1 MKTKLILNAAVRILF
16 IGVLSLS
23 VFPRLSAAQSDKVK
37 LSFSMLTAS
46 HAAVGVPMTYQLV
59 LTNTSAT
66 TTQIGAN
73 VKLLAPDGATFTLFT
88 TTYTLTPGQVEVTSS
103 AFQTSTFTNLTGAF
117 TLRGFTTDVSSG
129 DLLIKR
135 DLPLSVVPVPA
146 NFVYASIGGQGPA
159 SARLGYTADYQTVV
173 ANLGTAPKELKT
185 NTTLILVDGTQVP
198 LTQGETQTFNPGVS
212 ITIGG
217 EVTPSQY
224 STATGTYSVRVDVL
238 DAANNILTADTF
250 VFTRTALP
258 SNLYPPSFTDT
269 ATQAGVNVSRLVEY
283 FDGCGAGIPGY
294 HDHLNGGGGVAVSDY
309 DGDGFED
316 LYVVDMSG
324 LGHLWHNNGD
334 GTFAD
339 RATAAHIP
347 FLFRQSG
354 ASFADFDNDG
364 HPDLLLLPNEGQLM
378 LLHNL
383 GNGTFADITPAS
395 GLQTPFDQNFVSAT
409 WGDYDNDGFLDLYI
423 VSHQDCQG
431 MNTNDH
437 LYHNNGDLTF
447 TDVTN
452 LLGGPT
458 APQVNGHGMVPVFVD
473 YNNDGR
479 IDLYVTNDIG
489 QEFGPNVLWRN
500 DGPGG
505 PNGWIFT
512 DVSAATHADVA
523 ISSMGI
529 AIGDYNRNG
538 VFNFFMSNTPAG
550 CGNGCD
556 LGDNI
561 LLQEQ
566 SDDTFVQTQG
576 DGVGG
581 AHVARPTIPN
591 PNGSGLPIDMVT
603 WNAVFY
609 DFNNDGWEDLYVA
622 GGPLPGRV
630 VKSNALLLNNRDGT
644 FLDLS
649 LLSGTSAPNS
659 GFEPGGAFA
668 DFNNDGF
675 MDTFLEGAGEAGHQP
690 TLPHLYM
697 NNGRAQGN
705 PNHWLEVKLI
715 GTISNRDA
723 IGAHLSAKVGGA
735 TLQRWVFNTGYQGN
749 STLIQHFGLGSATQV
764 KTLTIKWP
772 NGSTQTLRS
781 IQADQKIVIMQQ

>member
-364 HPDLLLLPNEGQLM
+364 HPDLLLMPAEAQM
-378 LLHNL
+378 VLLHNL

-395 GLQTPFDQNFVSAT
+395 GLQTPVDQNFIGAT
-409 WGDYDNDGFLDLYI
+409 WGDYDNDGFLDAYI
-423 VSHQDCQG
+423 AVHVDCASL
-431 MNTNDH
+431 NANDH
-437 LYHNNGDLTF
+437 LFHNNGNLTF

-458 APQVNGHGMVPVFVD
+458 GVQVNARSLVPLFVD
-473 YNNDGR
+473 YNADAL

-489 QEFGPNVLWRN
+489 GKYYPNVLWRN

-512 DVSAATHADVA
+512 DVSAETNTDVPMSA
-523 ISSMGI
+523 MGV
-529 AIGDYNRNG
+529 GVSDYTRKGAFHFLVTN
-538 VFNFFMSNTPAG
+538 V
-550 CGNGCD
+550 
-556 LGDNI
+556 GDNV
-561 LLQEQ
+561 LLEEQ
-566 SDDTFVQTQG
+566 VDGTFVQVQG
-576 DGVGG
+576 DGIGG
-581 AHVARPTIPN
+581 AHVARPTVPMFDK
-591 PNGSGLPIDMVT
+591 GRLPGNAVT
-603 WNAVFY
+603 WNTAFY
-609 DFNNDGWEDLYVA
+609 DFNNDGWEDIYMA
-622 GGPLPGRV
+622 GGPVRAKPV
-630 VKSNALLLNNRDGT
+630 ITSNALLLNNRDGT

-649 LLSGTSAPNS
+649 LLSGTTGAS
-659 GFEPGGAFA
+659 GFMPGTAFA

-675 MDTFLEGAGEAGHQP
+675 MDMFQEAAGDGA
-690 TLPHLYM
+690 PHLYM

-781 IQADQKIVIMQQ
+781 IQADQKIVITQQ